1 MFLLL
6 VLRDKFIYMF
16 DIKRTTE
23 ISFLLQQIDVITIF
37 FELLHFFVP
46 FENALIVFFVFGT
59 PVII

>member
-16 DIKRTTE
+16 DIKKTTE
-23 ISFLLQQIDVITIF
+23 ISFLLQQIDVITFF